1 MDDQSKLTLFSTFNN
16 SILICHEKEKKT
28 LEQQTYNWMCR
39 YSNVNHTQ
47 SFFTDNAAS
56 RPPFTS
62 KKQKFTNP
70 PRQLP
75 SPEFSVKPDKT
86 ANRNM
91 FLTNY

>member
-28 LEQQTYNWMCR
+28 FEQQTYNWMCL
-39 YSNVNHTQ
+39 YSNADHTH

-62 KKQKFTNP
+62 KKQKFTN
-70 PRQLP
+70 
-75 SPEFSVKPDKT
+75 SKT
-86 ANRNM
+86 HLGNVLLQN
-91 FLTNY
+91 FL

>member
-16 SILICHEKEKKT
+16 SILICHEKEKKLLNNRLIT
-28 LEQQTYNWMCR
+28 GCVVIRMST
-39 YSNVNHTQ
+39 TQ

-75 SPEFSVKPDKT
+75 SPEFSLKPDKT